1 MILFSGVLCSGLTP
15 VRDWASYEG
24 VIYWDNNA
32 TTPLLPEVYAAME
45 PFLKE
50 RFFNPSAGYG
60 EARRVREAVEEA
72 RAGVAALLDVSPA
85 EIVFTSGGTEAT
97 NAAFRQMARK
107 GKGVAVLST
116 DHDASLKTSITL
128 GNGRICSVDREGRA
142 LPEEW
147 EALCAGE
154 VSGVSFAW
162 ANNETG
168 VLQDAAAL
176 CAAARRHGLPVHLDA
191 VQCAGKI
198 PVSLHGMDVDYAS
211 VSAHKLHGPKGIGC
225 LYRRSGAPL
234 EPVLFGGG
242 QECGL
247 RSGTENVPGIIGFGA
262 AARVA
267 LRHLEEAGRV
277 RRLRDSFE
285 SSLAQA
291 IDGVTVAFRRCGEDS
306 EYVQSG
312 FSGCTAEPDAFAGT
326 RRIAVFRRVRL
337 PYRAAHAVPRAD
349 GYGAVRRGGAFLP
362 AFFPV
367 FHHNRG

>member
-128 GNGRICSVDREGRA
+128 GNGRI
-142 LPEEW
+142 L
-147 EALCAGE
+147 
-154 VSGVSFAW
+154 
-162 ANNETG
+162 
-168 VLQDAAAL
+168 
-176 CAAARRHGLPVHLDA
+176 
-191 VQCAGKI
+191 
-198 PVSLHGMDVDYAS
+198 SLIH
-211 VSAHKLHGPKGIGC
+211 I
-225 LYRRSGAPL
+225 
-234 EPVLFGGG
+234 
-242 QECGL
+242 
-247 RSGTENVPGIIGFGA
+247 
-262 AARVA
+262 
-267 LRHLEEAGRV
+267 
-277 RRLRDSFE
+277 
-285 SSLAQA
+285 
-291 IDGVTVAFRRCGEDS
+291 
-306 EYVQSG
+306 
-312 FSGCTAEPDAFAGT
+312 
-326 RRIAVFRRVRL
+326 
-337 PYRAAHAVPRAD
+337 
-349 GYGAVRRGGAFLP
+349 
-362 AFFPV
+362 
-367 FHHNRG
+367 